1 MPESTTIT
9 IPKTMPVTERI
20 PGVSKQI
27 LEWLESLDRPFN
39 IEKDALHLAKYE
51 RNVRNFKY
59 YYVLDRDIKI
69 SRKR

>member
-1 MPESTTIT
+1 MNESTTIT
-9 IPKTMPVTERI
+9 LPRTMPVTERI

-51 RNVRNFKY
+51 RNVRNFRY

-69 SRKR
+69 PRKR

>member
-1 MPESTTIT
+1 MPESTTI
-9 IPKTMPVTERI
+9 ILPKTMPVTERI

-27 LEWLESLDRPFN
+27 LEWLNTLEEPFN
-39 IEKDALHLAKYE
+39 LERDVFHLAKYE
-51 RNVRNFKY
+51 RNVKDFKY

>member
-27 LEWLESLDRPFN
+27 LEWLESLEEPFN
-39 IEKDALHLAKYE
+39 LERDALHLAKYE
-51 RNVRNFKY
+51 QNVKNFKY

-69 SRKR
+69 SRKK

>member
-1 MPESTTIT
+1 MNESTTIT
-9 IPKTMPVTERI
+9 LPRTMPVTERI

-51 RNVRNFKY
+51 RNVKNFKY
-59 YYVLDRDIKI
+59 CYVLDRDIKNA
-69 SRKR
+69 RKR

>member
-9 IPKTMPVTERI
+9 LPKTMPINKRL

-27 LEWLESLDRPFN
+27 LEWLESLEKPFN
-39 IEKDALHLAKYE
+39 LETDALHLAKYE
-51 RNVRNFKY
+51 RNIRNY
-59 YYVLDRDIKI
+59 RYQYVLDRDIKI